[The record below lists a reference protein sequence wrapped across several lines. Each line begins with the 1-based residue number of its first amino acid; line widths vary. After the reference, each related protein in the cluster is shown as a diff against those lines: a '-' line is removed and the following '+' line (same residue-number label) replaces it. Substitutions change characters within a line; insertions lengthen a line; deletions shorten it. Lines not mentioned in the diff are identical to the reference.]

1 LIRLLLFLV
10 LGALSLPATA
20 EEEIK
25 QAEKSWYEAVL
36 KRDESG
42 LKGIFSPDV
51 IYAHSTGKVENLT
64 EYLGRLREGK
74 QRYDTF
80 QYEKT
85 TVRVHGDSAVLHA
98 IARVT
103 GKNDAGPFND
113 HLMLIHFWVRKNG
126 AWRLV
131 AHQTTKIP

>member
-1 LIRLLLFLV
+1 VIRSLLVLV
-10 LGALSLPATA
+10 LGALSVSAAA
-20 EEEIK
+20 EEEIQK
-25 QAEKSWYEAVL
+25 AEKSWHEAVL
-36 KRDESG
+36 KRNEAA
-42 LKGIFSPDV
+42 LQGIFSPDV
-51 IYAHSTGKVENLT
+51 IYAHSTGKIENLT
-64 EYLGRLREGK
+64 EYLSRLREGK

-85 TVRVHGDSAVLHA
+85 TVRIHGQSAVLHA
-98 IARVT
+98 IVRVT

-113 HLMLIHFWVRKNG
+113 HLMLIHFWVRKGG